1 MQLKEFVNSRVET
14 VQSHDTLQ
22 RAAEKMRELDVGS
35 LPVCEGGQLVGMLT
49 DRDITIRAVA
59 KGSDPAAATVREVMT
74 PEVLCCFEN
83 EEVEEAARIMQENQ
97 VRRILVLNEAKELV
111 GITSLGELAT
121 ATGDRLLAGETL
133 ETVSKSS
140 GYGEMQE
147 DELDNEESDNDSNT
161 EGGGERAAVGFASE
175 LAGTVGRYR
184 LGHDLLVHG
193 WRHVPHRRPGRRE
206 DHRLHTDP
214 PAGIQDAE
222 RGRGVA
228 REIGGRVL
236 HRRLHPRLAGQVDN
250 RVDPSQGGLED
261 VRVAHAAHRD
271 LGQFAGYIRGVAGPQ
286 VVDDAQ
292 LPRGAIAQEADQV
305 RPDEPATTGDEHAL
319 DLGHA
324 ISGTGADSALG
335 YHPG

>member
-35 LPVCEGGQLVGMLT
+35 LPVCEGGQLVGMIT

-140 GYGEMQE
+140 EYGEMQE

-161 EGGGERAAVGFASE
+161 EGGGELPRETRVTGLLHDREAAKKAIEELKGAGFTHSSILVAMQDESE
-175 LAGTVGRYR
+175 QQSFAEETQAQAVAGEEIPS
-184 LGHDLLVHG
+184 LPDLS
-193 WRHVPHRRPGRRE
+193 
-206 DHRLHTDP
+206 
-214 PAGIQDAE
+214 A
-222 RGRGVA
+222 
-228 REIGGRVL
+228 GRVL
-236 HRRLHPRLAGQVDN
+236 IVVEAEER
-250 RVDPSQGGLED
+250 
-261 VRVAHAAHRD
+261 AAD
-271 LGQFAGYIRGVAGPQ
+271 
-286 VVDDAQ
+286 
-292 LPRGAIAQEADQV
+292 
-305 RPDEPATTGDEHAL
+305 AL
-319 DLGHA
+319 DILNRNHA
-324 ISGTGADSALG
+324 VTGGVRIPAA
-335 YHPG
+335 